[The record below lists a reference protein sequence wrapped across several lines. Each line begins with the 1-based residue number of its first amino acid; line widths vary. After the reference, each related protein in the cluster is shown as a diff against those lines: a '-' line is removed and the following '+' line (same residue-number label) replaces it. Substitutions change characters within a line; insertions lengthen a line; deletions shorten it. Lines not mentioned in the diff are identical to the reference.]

1 MTRSFL
7 GTAPALAAALWL
19 GGAASQSTAQS
30 VVDTAVDSASDAAA
44 GANASTGVA
53 DTATDAAGST
63 QASTDTSTSTD
74 SATSTPSTVTSPSSD
89 TAAVATGQTEA
100 RSDTQPQ
107 ADASATADTN
117 AATATDSATQTPPA
131 ESSIQAGASTD
142 AAVDA
147 SADPNATQPDNAVP
161 GAATDATV
169 QGQAGVNTNTQAGAQ
184 VGAQQNL
191 EAGLQFGQ
199 ATDRGLAINT
209 IARENFFYNSGL
221 RRGDVIVSY
230 AGRPIRSHAD
240 FRRWVVYQP
249 GQRVPVIVLREGRP
263 QTIYVTY
270 QQRRPGFENQAGYSQ
285 SPSGAY
291 LGVSFDPQNPGQA
304 RIRSVN
310 PGSPAERAGLRPGDV
325 IVALNGNQVG
335 GSQDVIRTVASMQPG
350 QPLDVAVSRQV
361 VLGNR
366 PGVAQAAT
374 YAPDATYQDPATVRA
389 VPTIPAPQAAV
400 DAAVDTGAY
409 VGRDAAA
416 GGARF
421 DNTPARAGDTDRD
434 GRVLDADGRVG
445 PVEGRAVLPRRRN

>member
-1 MTRSFL
+1 MSRSFL
-7 GTAPALAAALWL
+7 GVAPALAAALWL

-53 DTATDAAGST
+53 DTATDSTGST
-63 QASTDTSTSTD
+63 EAASSTEASTSTE
-74 SATSTPSTVTSPSSD
+74 SATNAPSTVTSPSSD
-89 TAAVATGQTEA
+89 TAAIATGQTDA
-100 RSDTQPQ
+100 RSDAQPQ
-107 ADASATADTN
+107 AGASATADPS
-117 AATATDSATQTPPA
+117 AAASTGGATQTPPG

-147 SADPNATQPDNAVP
+147 SADPNATQPGNAVP
-161 GAATDATV
+161 GAADATV
-169 QGQAGVNTNTQAGAQ
+169 QGQAGATANTQA
-184 VGAQQNL
+184 GAQQNL

-209 IARENFFYNSGL
+209 IAREHFFYNNGL

-230 AGRPIRSHAD
+230 GGRPIRSHAD

-270 QQRRPGFENQAGYSQ
+270 QQRRPGFENQAGYAQ
-285 SPSGAY
+285 SPSSAY
-291 LGVSFDPQNPGQA
+291 LGVTFDPQNVQQA
-304 RIRSVN
+304 QIRSVH
-310 PGSPAERAGLRPGDV
+310 PGSPADRAGLRPGDV
-325 IVALNGNQVG
+325 IHALNGNHIG
-335 GSQDVIRTVASMQPG
+335 SSQDVIHAVASMQPG

-374 YAPDATYQDPATVRA
+374 YAPDATYRDSASIAQP
-389 VPTIPAPQAAV
+389 VPIVPAPQTAV

-409 VGRDAAA
+409 VGRDAVS

-421 DNTPARAGDTDRD
+421 DNTPARAGDADRD

>member
-1 MTRSFL
+1 VR
-7 GTAPALAAALWL
+7 
-19 GGAASQSTAQS
+19 
-30 VVDTAVDSASDAAA
+30 SDA
-44 GANASTGVA
+44 
-53 DTATDAAGST
+53 
-63 QASTDTSTSTD
+63 
-74 SATSTPSTVTSPSSD
+74 
-89 TAAVATGQTEA
+89 
-100 RSDTQPQ
+100 QPQ
-107 ADASATADTN
+107 ADASASTTTGSDV
-117 AATATDSATQTPPA
+117 QTPPA
-131 ESSIQAGASTD
+131 EASIQAGTSAD
-142 AAVDA
+142 AAADS
-147 SADPNATQPDNAVP
+147 SADPNATQPHNAVP
-161 GAATDATV
+161 GAASADAAV
-169 QGQAGVNTNTQAGAQ
+169 QGQAGVNASTQA
-184 VGAQQNL
+184 GAQQNL

-209 IARENFFYNSGL
+209 IARDHFFYNNGL

-230 AGRPIRSHAD
+230 GGRPIRSHAD

-270 QQRRPGFENQAGYSQ
+270 HQGRPSFENQAGYSQ

-291 LGVSFDPQNPGQA
+291 LGVTFDPQNVQQA
-304 RIRSVN
+304 QIRSVH
-310 PGSPAERAGLRPGDV
+310 PGSPADRAGLRPGDV
-325 IVALNGNQVG
+325 IHALNGNHIG
-335 GSQDVIRTVASMQPG
+335 GSQDVIRAVASMPPG

-366 PGVAQAAT
+366 PGVAQAAMF
-374 YAPDATYQDPATVRA
+374 APGAPYRDSAPIAQP
-389 VPTIPAPQAAV
+389 VPTVPAPQAAV

-434 GRVLDADGRVG
+434 GRLLDADGRVG

>member
-30 VVDTAVDSASDAAA
+30 VVDTAVDSSSDTAA
-44 GANASTGVA
+44 GANASTGAA
-53 DTATDAAGST
+53 DTATDAGSST
-63 QASTDTSTSTD
+63 EASTEASTSTE
-74 SATSTPSTVTSPSSD
+74 SSTNAPSTVTSPSSD
-89 TAAVATGQTEA
+89 TAAIATGQTDV
-100 RSDTQPQ
+100 RSDAQPQ
-107 ADASATADTN
+107 ADASATADTS
-117 AATATDSATQTPPA
+117 AAASTGSGTQTPPA

-147 SADPNATQPDNAVP
+147 SADPNAAQPDNATP
-161 GAATDATV
+161 GAGSADATV
-169 QGQAGVNTNTQAGAQ
+169 QGQAGVNTNTQAG
-184 VGAQQNL
+184 VQQNL
-191 EAGLQFGQ
+191 ATGLQFGQ

-209 IARENFFYNSGL
+209 IARDHFFYNSGI
-221 RRGDVIVSY
+221 RQGDVLVSY
-230 AGRPIRSHAD
+230 AGRPIRSDAD
-240 FRRWVVYQP
+240 FRQWAVYQP
-249 GQRVPVIVLREGRP
+249 GQRVPVVVLREGRP

-270 QQRRPGFENQAGYSQ
+270 QQRPGVEHQAGYAQ
-285 SPSGAY
+285 SHSGAY
-291 LGVSFDPQNPGQA
+291 LGVSFDPQDSSQA

-325 IVALNGNQVG
+325 IHALNGNHIG
-335 GSQDVIRTVASMQPG
+335 GSQDVIRAVASMQPG

-361 VLGNR
+361 MLGNR

-374 YAPDATYQDPATVRA
+374 YAPDAIYQDPGTTVRA
-389 VPTIPAPQAAV
+389 VPTIPAPQAAA

-409 VGRDAAA
+409 VGRDAAT
-416 GGARF
+416 GGERF

-434 GRVLDADGRVG
+434 GRLLDADGRVG